1 MEQKNFEQWNGFAAG
16 DWQKEINV
24 RDFIQKN
31 VTPYEGT
38 DEFLET
44 KTEMTE
50 RLMERLNSLLKLE
63 QDFGGVLDID
73 TQSVSSLTAYQ
84 PGYLDKAEEL
94 IVGLQTNRPLKRL
107 TAMSFLI
114 RSNRNSST
122 GQPTMTVYSACI
134 RKRCVKSGTQAY

>member
-44 KTEMTE
+44 KTERTE

-94 IVGLQTNRPLKRL
+94 IVGLQTNRP
-107 TAMSFLI
+107 
-114 RSNRNSST
+114 
-122 GQPTMTVYSACI
+122 
-134 RKRCVKSGTQAY
+134 

>member
-1 MEQKNFEQWNGFAAG
+1 MEQKNFEQWNGFTAG

-24 RDFIQKN
+24 RDFILKN

-44 KTEMTE
+44 KTERTK
-50 RLMERLNSLLKLE
+50 RLMDRLNSLLKLE

-84 PGYLDKAEEL
+84 PGYLDREEEL
-94 IVGLQTNRPLKRL
+94 IVGLQNKP
-107 TAMSFLI
+107 
-114 RSNRNSST
+114 ST
-122 GQPTMTVYSACI
+122 QTGSESVW
-134 RKRCVKSGTQAY
+134 RD